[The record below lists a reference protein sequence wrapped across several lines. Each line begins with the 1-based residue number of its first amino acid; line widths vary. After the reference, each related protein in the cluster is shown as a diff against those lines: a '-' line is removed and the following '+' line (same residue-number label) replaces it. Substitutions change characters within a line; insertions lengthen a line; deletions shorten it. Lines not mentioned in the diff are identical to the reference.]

1 MDRLLCFAPSRRIT
15 VEEALAHPYLAQYY
29 DPSDEVSITKLGHSV
44 RPLQQIALSRIAMH
58 LKNHQNAPLYKG
70 TILRAF
76 PTSLHTLVP
85 T

>member
-29 DPSDEVSITKLGHSV
+29 DPSDEVSIPKLGDSV
-44 RPLQQIALSRIAMH
+44 RPLQHIALFRTAMH
-58 LKNHQNAPLYKG
+58 FKNHANAPLYKG
-70 TILRAF
+70 TILKAL
-76 PTSLHTLVP
+76 PTSVHTLVS